1 MDRHQAEEMMRNE
14 GLLNFALF
22 ENPEHGDADKVL
34 LYEADG
40 RWHTAITSE
49 HGSILPRTVREFD
62 SESAA
67 LADMIDGLRVLK
79 KSAEL

>member
-1 MDRHQAEEMMRNE
+1 MDRHQAEEIMRNE
-14 GLLNFALF
+14 GLLNYALF
-22 ENPEHGDADKVL
+22 ENPEHADAEKVL
-34 LYEADG
+34 LYEVDG
-40 RWHTAITSE
+40 RWHSAITSE
-49 HGSILPRTVREFD
+49 RGSILPRTVRAFD